1 MKVKNAVYGLNRL
14 KRELGRTVSNETRRR
29 ISEATKGRSI
39 SDKQR
44 TSISETLKRK
54 YLSGE
59 IKAITPVLYGK
70 DNPNWVD
77 IDIQDVL
84 NRIRECYTLKKIAKF
99 YNTSTVTVG
108 SRLKH
113 ETGKTFLDWRH
124 DYGIIGR
131 LSNPRTC

>member
-1 MKVKNAVYGLNRL
+1 MKIKNAIYGLNRL

-29 ISEATKGRSI
+29 ISEARKGKSI
-39 SDKQR
+39 SDEQR
-44 TSISETLKRK
+44 TLISKTLKRK

-84 NRIRECYTLKKIAKF
+84 GKIHECHTLKNIAKF

-108 SRLKH
+108 SRLKL
-113 ETGKTFLDWRH
+113 ETGKTFLDWRRE
-124 DYGIIGR
+124 YGIIGR
-131 LSNPRTC
+131 LSNPRTR

>member
-1 MKVKNAVYGLNRL
+1 MKIKNAVYGLNRL
-14 KRELGRTVSNETRRR
+14 KRELGRILSNETRRR
-29 ISEATKGRSI
+29 ISEARKGKSI
-39 SDKQR
+39 SDDQR
-44 TSISETLKRK
+44 DSISKTLKRK

-84 NRIRECYTLKKIAKF
+84 IKIHKCYTLKKIAEF

-108 SRLKH
+108 SRLKL

-124 DYGIIGR
+124 EYGIIGR